1 MSVAPIRRAIGNCQR
16 AVLVVRASQ
25 PVSRRLETAVDYS
38 AEQKCL
44 TMYMFVVHPPRSQQR
59 RAPGL
64 KSGGRRT
71 GGGGGGGGVGGVR
84 AHTSHSISMRAQLL
98 LGWVTQRVQ
107 R

>member
-1 MSVAPIRRAIGNCQR
+1 MLDYVHVCCSPSTESTTKGT
-16 AVLVVRASQ
+16 
-25 PVSRRLETAVDYS
+25 RLE
-38 AEQKCL
+38 E
-44 TMYMFVVHPPRSQQR
+44 R
-59 RAPGL
+59 RQEDW
-64 KSGGRRT
+64 

>member
-1 MSVAPIRRAIGNCQR
+1 MSVAPLRQAIGNCQR

-64 KSGGRRT
+64 KSGCGRT
-71 GGGGGGGGVGGVR
+71 GGGGVR

>member
-1 MSVAPIRRAIGNCQR
+1 M
-16 AVLVVRASQ
+16 L
-25 PVSRRLETAVDYS
+25 D
-38 AEQKCL
+38 
-44 TMYMFVVHPPRSQQR
+44 YMFVVHPPRSQRR

-64 KSGGRRT
+64 KSGCGRT
-71 GGGGGGGGVGGVR
+71 GGGGGGGGGGVR